1 MHSWPNKSIIKSAN
15 KNNVKEILA
24 KRPKGITDEV
34 WNLIASD
41 HKLNK
46 LIVLNAVP
54 KESKKAAGPRRSDKE

>member
-1 MHSWPNKSIIKSAN
+1 MHLWPNKSIIKSAK

-34 WNLIASD
+34 WNLIVSD

-46 LIVLNAVP
+46 LIVLDTVP
-54 KESKKAAGPRRSDKE
+54 KESKKAIKSSDRK